1 MKKIFLSVAI
11 ATIAASA
18 VQAQQAGDPFK
29 NTEEGW
35 FWYQVDPEPK
45 ETLKVE
51 EVPRSR
57 ISKPP
62 QYQLGK
68 PRSQKRYRWIGSRLS
83 TRVCS
88 TMRWTTLQM
97 RMSRRTAMPRG

>member
-29 NTEEGW
+29 KTEEGW

-45 ETLKVE
+45 EPLKVE
-51 EVPRSR
+51 EVP
-57 ISKPP
+57 P
-62 QYQLGK
+62 QPKKQAPAVTVSYTHLTL
-68 PRSQKRYRWIGSRLS
+68 PTIL
-83 TRVCS
+83 RV
-88 TMRWTTLQM
+88 
-97 RMSRRTAMPRG
+97 